1 MVALSSVRRNAPP
14 MRRCWMSPA
23 EIRKIS
29 GCTFSAT
36 RKPMRGSWSV
46 WKRNFGKRRRSRFW
60 KASQHFFLR
69 RVNAGG
75 VQHPSL
81 CCLLHLDCK
90 PNVLS
95 LLLSVGSVRLLR
107 DHDIHYTRQ
116 AAITVDAKSPCGRRW
131 SRTACQMLIGTTV
144 FILTAYFAGWMKSS
158 SGVLMSWYG
167 P

>member
-1 MVALSSVRRNAPP
+1 MWELERVETELWKAPPDPFLESIAAFLSS
-14 MRRCWMSPA
+14 
-23 EIRKIS
+23 
-29 GCTFSAT
+29 
-36 RKPMRGSWSV
+36 
-46 WKRNFGKRRRSRFW
+46 
-60 KASQHFFLR
+60 
-69 RVNAGG
+69 AGG
-75 VQHPSL
+75 RWDGTASDL
-81 CCLLHLDCK
+81 CGLLHLDCK

-95 LLLSVGSVRLLR
+95 LRLSVGSVRLLR